1 MSRDG
6 KQLEALTS
14 TRKREI
20 LHSAIELVARR
31 IKKEEISSSLGDL
44 IRLLEL
50 DAGIAGDSEDREI
63 IGTWV
68 DNRQR
73 TGHR

>member
-50 DAGIAGDSEDREI
+50 DADLVKHSEDREI

-68 DNRQR
+68 DNRQE
-73 TGHR
+73 TGNR

>member
-50 DAGIAGDSEDREI
+50 DAEIAGDSEDREI

-68 DNRQR
+68 DNRQK
-73 TGHR
+73 TGNR